1 MSGAVDGPVRVLY
14 FAGSGRS
21 GTTVMNSILGQVEGV
36 FAAGELR
43 YLWHR
48 GVVRDHR
55 CGCGLPFSGCP
66 VWTGVMK
73 DLGMAHPRLDAQGI
87 GDRLLRRLR
96 IARVPLI
103 LGRRALGRP
112 PVPPHPDDAAIAALY
127 RSIATRTDAT
137 VIVDSSKLPPYGL
150 LVSGLPDVE
159 LYVLHVVRDPRA
171 TAFSWRRQK
180 KTLDTGEDGAL
191 MARLPIWKSS
201 ALWLLWNSLTAMWW
215 RGRADRYLQVRYE
228 EFADRPRRP
237 WRTSRSCSASTRRTS
252 RSSPRPPCACR
263 PPTRWPAT
271 PIGTPVDCC
280 RSVPTPS
287 GGLRCPRESV
297 GSSRRSPPSACAASA
312 TACARRTRDDHSTTP
327 GGDTAVGTDPQPR
340 WTIHREENVP
350 MLALV
355 TGTGRS
361 GTTLVQETLSR
372 HPRTGFISGLDD
384 KLPRLNMT
392 GALNGRLYRRMSQ
405 RSSGMRALS
414 ESRTLLERGRLRVA
428 PSEAYGLI
436 DRHVMAGFS
445 KPCRDL
451 VAEDLT
457 PYLRQRL
464 THFFEA
470 RIDSQG
476 CDVFIQHLTG
486 WPRTGFM
493 REAFPDLKDRKSV
506 V

>member
-21 GTTVMNSILGQVEGV
+21 GTTVMNSILGQVEGI

-48 GVVRDHR
+48 GVVGDHR

-73 DLGMAHPRLDAQGI
+73 DLGLAHPGLDAQGI

-112 PVPPHPDDAAIAALY
+112 GVPPHSDDAAIAALY

-215 RGRADRYLQVRYE
+215 RGRADHYLQVRYE
-228 EFADRPRRP
+228 EFGDRPQETMARVAQLLGLDPAVFPFESPTTVRLKATHSVAGNANRHTSGLLQIRPDAEWRASMAARERR
-237 WRTSRSCSASTRRTS
+237 
-252 RSSPRPPCACR
+252 
-263 PPTRWPAT
+263 
-271 PIGTPVDCC
+271 IV
-280 RSVPTPS
+280 
-287 GGLRCPRESV
+287 
-297 GSSRRSPPSACAASA
+297 
-312 TACARRTRDDHSTTP
+312 TAI
-327 GGDTAVGTDPQPR
+327 TAVG
-340 WTIHREENVP
+340 
-350 MLALV
+350 L
-355 TGTGRS
+355 
-361 GTTLVQETLSR
+361 
-372 HPRTGFISGLDD
+372 
-384 KLPRLNMT
+384 
-392 GALNGRLYRRMSQ
+392 RRF
-405 RSSGMRALS
+405 GY
-414 ESRTLLERGRLRVA
+414 RLRPA
-428 PSEAYGLI
+428 
-436 DRHVMAGFS
+436 D
-445 KPCRDL
+445 
-451 VAEDLT
+451 
-457 PYLRQRL
+457 
-464 THFFEA
+464 
-470 RIDSQG
+470 
-476 CDVFIQHLTG
+476 
-486 WPRTGFM
+486 PR
-493 REAFPDLKDRKSV
+493 
-506 V
+506 